1 MRAARFR
8 AALLHN
14 WVLAYAAN
22 AAGAILLAFA
32 IHLSGVLDGNTVKA
46 TAIKIAE
53 AKAQLDTGSAFL
65 RGILCNMLV
74 CLAVWLSVAARSVE
88 GKAIAIAFPISAFV
102 ALGFEHCIAN
112 FYLLP
117 IGMLSGAQVT
127 AGDFLANIVPVTLG
141 NTLGGVLVAAAYYA
155 VYLGNTPSRDRHRA
169 AGETA
174 APAKTIWRVSGS
186 AGWPAVAAEYTA
198 AKPAELPRPPPRTS
212 PPPCGFARSKRTSDR
227 KACVGTPLRAAP
239 LLGRPERRQIR
250 PWGSPLHRHTAA
262 RAIVCHL
269 RDRAVVAVRDIAI
282 APGKD
287 ADIDIGLLDHAQRCL
302 YGIRIKRWK
311 LLHHVR
317 FEPRTLAPVTQPV
330 AVIRQ
335 VQCRARNHHL
345 AARHLAS
352 KQENMAIA
360 HNESSRNLDDITKFG
375 SARTS
380 ASGVG

>member
-1 MRAARFR
+1 MYMPPSTQHPASADSFLPGEVARRIEAANVQRATLPIRSLLLLGLLGGLYIAFGGALATLVLTDNGLGFGLGRLTGGLAFSLGLIMLVVAGGELFTGNNLMVVAYASR
-8 AALLHN
+8 KISGAALLRN

-46 TAIKIAE
+46 TAIRIAE

-155 VYLGNTPSRDRHRA
+155 VYLGNTPSRDRHNV

-174 APAKTIWRVSGS
+174 VPAKTIWRVSGS
-186 AGWPAVAAEYTA
+186 AGWPAVAARDAA
-198 AKPAELPRPPPRTS
+198 AKSAELPRPPAEDLTPTPR
-212 PPPCGFARSKRTSDR
+212 F
-227 KACVGTPLRAAP
+227 
-239 LLGRPERRQIR
+239 RPVETHQ
-250 PWGSPLHRHTAA
+250 
-262 RAIVCHL
+262 
-269 RDRAVVAVRDIAI
+269 
-282 APGKD
+282 
-287 ADIDIGLLDHAQRCL
+287 
-302 YGIRIKRWK
+302 
-311 LLHHVR
+311 
-317 FEPRTLAPVTQPV
+317 
-330 AVIRQ
+330 
-335 VQCRARNHHL
+335 
-345 AARHLAS
+345 
-352 KQENMAIA
+352 
-360 HNESSRNLDDITKFG
+360 
-375 SARTS
+375 
-380 ASGVG
+380 